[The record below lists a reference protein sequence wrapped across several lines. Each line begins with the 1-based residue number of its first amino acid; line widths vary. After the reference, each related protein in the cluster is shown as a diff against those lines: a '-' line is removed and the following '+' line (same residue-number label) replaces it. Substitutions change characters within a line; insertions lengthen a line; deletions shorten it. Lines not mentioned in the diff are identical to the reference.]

1 MDTFFK
7 YTYFKDSVHT
17 HARTHTHALVYQG
30 NGIEDEVSEKKDL
43 KEPSEVVE

>member
-1 MDTFFK
+1 MWTHSLNIPILK
-7 YTYFKDSVHT
+7 IQCI

-30 NGIEDEVSEKKDL
+30 NGIEDKVSEKKDL